1 MRMIRIGVDIG
12 GTFTDFVVWRN
23 GGQKSQWHSFKVPS
37 TPPHFAAGFQNGFE
51 KILTELAVDPQEPVV
66 VMHGTTVSTNAVI
79 ERSQP
84 PVALLVTQGFR
95 DILELQ
101 RLRLIDPTNLLGTRR
116 LPLIERHQVFEI
128 SQRMAADGSVIEPLS
143 EESVAQAVEQV
154 RAAGIA
160 GIAVAFMN
168 SYQNPAHEQ
177 QTRELIAGM
186 APELD
191 ICLSSDVWP
200 RPGEYERAINALLNV
215 YVKPNMSSY
224 LQQIE
229 SYLVSRLR
237 NVQLFI
243 TRSNGGAMSAREARE
258 FPVHTLLSGPASG
271 VTAAQLIT
279 RAAPERQYLTM
290 DMGGTSTDIS
300 LIREGMAA
308 VVEQTEV
315 GEFPLT
321 MPVTGIEAI
330 GAGGGSIGRFD
341 GPVFRIGPMSAGA
354 WPGPACFGRGGT
366 RPTVTDAYLLCG
378 YLDADRFLGG
388 EMTLNP
394 DAARTAFTPL
404 AEHMGETVTGAA
416 SAAIS
421 VATSNMVASVLPYL
435 ARHGVDPQDV
445 TLVTFGGNGAIHG
458 PLLAAEIGISS
469 IIVPNAP
476 SVFCAVGGI
485 VAELTHDT
493 VAIVQQGA
501 MDTARLQQSFTAL
514 QEEARAWLARQTDP
528 GNIETVVLE
537 YWADVRYRGQSF
549 QIPVKLAADTIGHIT
564 TELAVG
570 AFHAEHLRLHA
581 HADPQAPV
589 EFIELRVRIRGA
601 LATPATDAPGE
612 MAPAV
617 APRPTSRRTLQIGA
631 ERFDDCPVYSRAD
644 LGAGVGVSGPCIIS
658 QNDAT
663 LLVPQH
669 FTARVQAGGAIL
681 LTQEQ

>member
-1 MRMIRIGVDIG
+1 MIRIGVDIG
-12 GTFTDFVVWRN
+12 GTFTDFVVWRS
-23 GGQKSQWHSFKVPS
+23 GGQTEQWQSFKVPS
-37 TPPHFAAGFQNGFE
+37 TPPHFAKGFQDGFE
-51 KILTELAVDPQEPVV
+51 KLLTELIIAPDEPVV

-128 SQRMAADGSVIEPLS
+128 QQRMAADGAIVEALS
-143 EESVAQAVEQV
+143 ADSVARAVEQV
-154 RAAGIA
+154 RAAGIT

-168 SYQNPAHEQ
+168 SYQDPAHER
-177 QTRELIAGM
+177 QTRQLINRL

-191 ICLSSDVWP
+191 VCLSSEVWP

-215 YVKPNMSSY
+215 YVKPCMSSY

-229 SYLVSRLR
+229 RYLTSRLR
-237 NVQLFI
+237 HVQLFI
-243 TRSNGGAMSAREARE
+243 TRSNGGAMSAREARH

-271 VTAAQLIT
+271 VTAAQLMT
-279 RAAPERQYLTM
+279 RDAPERHYLTM

-308 VVEQTEV
+308 VVDQTEV

-354 WPGPACFGRGGT
+354 WPGPACFARGGT
-366 RPTVTDAYLLCG
+366 QPTVTDAYLLCG
-378 YLDADRFLGG
+378 YLSADTFLGG
-388 EMTLNP
+388 TMTL
-394 DAARTAFTPL
+394 DREAAHRAFTPL
-404 AEHMGETVTGAA
+404 AQRMGGSVIGAA

-421 VATSNMVASVLPYL
+421 IATSNMVASVLPFL

-458 PLLAAEIGISS
+458 PLLAAEIGIPS

-476 SVFCAVGGI
+476 SVFCAVGGV

-501 MDTARLQQSFTAL
+501 MDTGRLQQVFAAL
-514 QEEARAWLARQTDP
+514 QDEAGAWLARQTDAAHI
-528 GNIETVVLE
+528 NAIVLE
-537 YWADVRYRGQSF
+537 YWADLRYRGQSF
-549 QIPVKLAADTIGHIT
+549 QIPVKIAADAPEGMSTEMAIT
-564 TELAVG
+564 
-570 AFHAEHLRLHA
+570 AFHREHLRLHA
-581 HADPQAPV
+581 HADSQAAV

-601 LATPATDAPGE
+601 LATPKTHV
-612 MAPAV
+612 PAQMK
-617 APRPTSRRTLQIGA
+617 AFASPSPCGYRQLQIGA
-631 ERFDDCPVYSRAD
+631 VQYDHCPVYLRAD
-644 LGAGVGVSGPCIIS
+644 LSVGAEVAGPCIVS
-658 QNDAT
+658 QSDAT
-663 LLVPQH
+663 LLVPPH
-669 FTARVQAGGAIL
+669 FTARVQPDGALL
-681 LTQEQ
+681 LTQEH

>member
-1 MRMIRIGVDIG
+1 MIRIGVDIG
-12 GTFTDFVVWRN
+12 GTFTDFVVWRS
-23 GGQKSQWHSFKVPS
+23 GGRQEQWQSFKVPS
-37 TPPHFAAGFQNGFE
+37 TPPNFARGFQDGFE
-51 KILTELAVDPQEPVV
+51 KLLAELAIGPQEPVV
-66 VMHGTTVSTNAVI
+66 IMHGTTVSTNAVI

-128 SQRMAADGSVIEPLS
+128 GERLGADGAIVEPLS
-143 EESVAQAVEQV
+143 ADSVALAVEQV
-154 RAAGIA
+154 RAAGMT

-177 QTRELIAGM
+177 QTRALINRL

-191 ICLSSDVWP
+191 VCLSSDVWP

-215 YVKPNMSSY
+215 YVKPCMSSY

-229 SYLVSRLR
+229 SYLASRLR
-237 NVQLFI
+237 HVQLFI
-243 TRSNGGAMSAREARE
+243 TRSNGGAMSAREARD

-271 VTAAQLIT
+271 VTAAQLMA
-279 RAAPERQYLTM
+279 RAAPERHYLTM

-308 VVEQTEV
+308 VVDQTEV

-354 WPGPACFGRGGT
+354 WPGPACFGRGGN

-378 YLDADRFLGG
+378 YLSADAFLGG
-388 EMTLNP
+388 AMILDR
-394 DAARTAFTPL
+394 DAAHQAFMPL
-404 AEHMGETVTGAA
+404 AQRMGETVTGAA

-421 VATSNMVASVLPYL
+421 IATSNMVASVLPYL

-458 PLLAAEIGISS
+458 PLLAAEIGIPSL
-469 IIVPNAP
+469 IVPNTP
-476 SVFCAVGGI
+476 SVFCAVGGV
-485 VAELTHDT
+485 VAELTHDM

-501 MDTARLQQSFTAL
+501 MDTTRLRQVFTAL
-514 QEEARAWLARQTDP
+514 QDEAAAWLARQTDAT
-528 GNIETVVLE
+528 NIEAVVLE
-537 YWADVRYRGQSF
+537 YWADLRYRGQSF
-549 QIPVKLAADTIGHIT
+549 QIPVIIAADAPDHMT
-564 TELAVG
+564 TEMAVS
-570 AFHAEHLRLHA
+570 AFHGEHLRLHA
-581 HADPQAPV
+581 HADPQGRV

-601 LATPATDAPGE
+601 LATPDSH
-612 MAPAV
+612 APAELKSV
-617 APRPTSRRTLQIGA
+617 AAPSPCGHRQLHIGA
-631 ERFDDCPVYSRAD
+631 AHFDHCPVYARSG
-644 LGAGVGVSGPCIIS
+644 LGVGASVFGPCIIS
-658 QNDAT
+658 QSDAT
-663 LLVPQH
+663 VLVPQH
-669 FTARVQAGGAIL
+669 FTARVQPDGAL
-681 LTQEQ
+681 FMMQER

>member
-1 MRMIRIGVDIG
+1 MIRIGVDIG
-12 GTFTDFVVWRN
+12 GTFTDFVVWRS
-23 GGQKSQWHSFKVPS
+23 GGRQEQWQSFKVPS
-37 TPPHFAAGFQNGFE
+37 TPPHFAKGFQDGFE
-51 KILTELAVDPQEPVV
+51 KLLTELAITPEEPVV

-128 SQRMAADGSVIEPLS
+128 GERLAADGGIVEPLS
-143 EESVAQAVEQV
+143 ADSVARAVEQV
-154 RAAGIA
+154 RAAGIT

-177 QTRELIAGM
+177 QTRDMIKRL

-191 ICLSSDVWP
+191 VCLSSEVWP

-215 YVKPNMSSY
+215 YVKPCMSSY

-229 SYLVSRLR
+229 SYLTSRLR
-237 NVQLFI
+237 HVQLFI
-243 TRSNGGAMSAREARE
+243 TRSNGGAMSAREARS

-271 VTAAQLIT
+271 VTAAQLMT
-279 RAAPERQYLTM
+279 RSAPERHYLTM

-300 LIREGMAA
+300 LIRDGMAA
-308 VVEQTEV
+308 VVDQTEV

-354 WPGPACFGRGGT
+354 WPGPACFGRGGA

-378 YLDADRFLGG
+378 YLSADTFLGG
-388 EMTLNP
+388 AMALDRE
-394 DAARTAFTPL
+394 AAHRAFMPL
-404 AEHMGETVTGAA
+404 AQRMGETVTGAA

-421 VATSNMVASVLPYL
+421 IATSNMVASVLPYL

-458 PLLAAEIGISS
+458 PLLAAEIGIPY
-469 IIVPNAP
+469 IIVPNTP
-476 SVFCAVGGI
+476 SVFCAVGGV
-485 VAELTHDT
+485 VAELTHDQ

-501 MDTARLQQSFTAL
+501 MDTARLRRVFTAL
-514 QEEARAWLARQTDP
+514 QNEAGAWLARQTDAA
-528 GNIETVVLE
+528 NINTVVLE
-537 YWADVRYRGQSF
+537 YWADLRYRGQSF
-549 QIPVKLAADTIGHIT
+549 QIPVKIAAGAPGQMT
-564 TELAVG
+564 TEMAVS
-570 AFHAEHLRLHA
+570 AFHSEHLRLHA
-581 HADPQAPV
+581 HADPQGLV

-601 LATPATDAPGE
+601 LATPEIHTPAELKPVAAPS
-612 MAPAV
+612 PCDY
-617 APRPTSRRTLQIGA
+617 RQLQIGA
-631 ERFDDCPVYSRAD
+631 AHFDHCPVYARAE
-644 LGAGVGVSGPCIIS
+644 LGVGAEVSGPGIIS
-658 QNDAT
+658 QSDAT
-663 LLVPQH
+663 LLVPPH
-669 FTARVQAGGAIL
+669 FTARVRPDGAIL
-681 LTQEQ
+681 LTQEH